1 MKKFSKFLGLAII
14 SLMMVTFVFT
24 GCSKEV
30 AVWGTN
36 YEEACKKAEST
47 GTNVFL
53 FFSNLESDPISQQL
67 NQLFAEPKF
76 QSKVGKYY
84 QLVNIDFPAT
94 EGAMDYDQMV
104 ANYELA
110 NNFAV
115 QAVPTIILCT
125 PEGWVIGAV
134 YGDQMFNPITE
145 ENPTPVVNEGK
156 VLKELA
162 AFNKNGKNLISL
174 KKELETK
181 EGIER
186 LAIIDKMADN
196 LDTSY
201 RYLLRDLLAEIPE
214 LDPENTT
221 GLNTKY
227 KMNFAYE
234 QALDEFAKGNVQGAI
249 EIFVETAQTEGIPA
263 IDAQEAYQTAA
274 YLAANSGASDELI
287 VAYLEKAIE
296 AMPDSDAV
304 TGIKQTI
311 EMIMASVEASETT
324 ESNEVEDAE

>member
-1 MKKFSKFLGLAII
+1 MKKFSKIMGLALIA
-14 SLMMVTFVFT
+14 LFVATFMFT

-47 GTNVFL
+47 GTNVLL

-67 NQLFAEPKF
+67 NEFFAKPKF

-84 QLVNIDFPAT
+84 QLVNVDFPAT
-94 EGAMDYDQMV
+94 EGAMEYDQMM

-115 QAVPTIILCT
+115 QAVPTVILCS
-125 PEGWVIGAV
+125 PEGWVIGSV
-134 YGDQMFNPITE
+134 YGDQMFNPVTE
-145 ENPTPVVNEGK
+145 ENPNPVLNEGK

-162 AFNKNGKNLISL
+162 SFNKNAKEVASL
-174 KKELETK
+174 TKELESK

-186 LAIIDKMADN
+186 LTIIDEIASN

-201 RYLLRDLLAEIPE
+201 RYLLRNLLAEIPE

-227 KMNFAYE
+227 RMNFAYE
-234 QALDEFAKGNVQGAI
+234 EALEEYAKGNIQRAI

-274 YLAANSGASDELI
+274 YLAANTGASNEMI

-296 AMPDSDAV
+296 AMPESDAV
-304 TGIKQTI
+304 PGIKQTI
-311 EMIMASVEASETT
+311 EMIKASVVTPEDSDSTDEVSE
-324 ESNEVEDAE
+324 

>member
-1 MKKFSKFLGLAII
+1 MKNFSKIMGFLLIAFMVI
-14 SLMMVTFVFT
+14 SFA

-30 AVWGTN
+30 GVWGTN

-47 GTNVFL
+47 GTNVL
-53 FFSNLESDPISQQL
+53 VFFSNLESDPISQQL
-67 NQLFAEPKF
+67 NELFATPKF
-76 QSKVGKYY
+76 QSKVGKNY
-84 QLVNIDFPAT
+84 QLVNVDFPST
-94 EGAMDYDQMV
+94 EGAMEYDQMI

-115 QAVPTIILCT
+115 QAVPTVVLCS
-125 PEGWVIGAV
+125 PEGWVIGCV

-145 ENPTPVVNEGK
+145 ESPTPVLNEGK

-162 AFNKNGKNLISL
+162 SLNKKAKNVSSL
-174 KKELETK
+174 TKELETK

-186 LAIIDKMADN
+186 LTIIDKIAEN

-214 LDPENTT
+214 LDPDNTT

-234 QALDEFAKGNVQGAI
+234 QALEEYAKGNIQRAI
-249 EIFVETAQTEGIPA
+249 EIFVETAKTEGIPA

-274 YLAANSGASDELI
+274 YLAANSGASDEMI

-296 AMPDSDAV
+296 AMPESDAV
-304 TGIKQTI
+304 PGIKQTI
-311 EMIMASVEASETT
+311 EMIMASVATPEEATP
-324 ESNEVEDAE
+324 SNEEVSE